1 MVAMVRTAAPAR
13 SIVFAT
19 HRSFGPRSPSASRSV
34 LPFLHGSRS
43 WPTRRPTDKPQN
55 VIYALRR
62 NQTWNWV
69 IGSPGQWVIWV
80 IFHVRVT
87 GSPDNHFDPVWDPSF
102 FRFRKYAQ
110 NEKRTFEM
118 LKWRK
123 SLSGVWLLDWN
134 HWISV
139 RAINF
144 YFYLWSLKTYWP
156 EDTS

>member
-1 MVAMVRTAAPAR
+1 MVAMVRTAALVDPSYSLYVVPLVHAP
-13 SIVFAT
+13 
-19 HRSFGPRSPSASRSV
+19 HRHLDRFVRFYTAHGRDQHADRQTNHRTSYTLYVGIRHGTGSLGHRVNGSFGSSFTS
-34 LPFLHGSRS
+34 
-43 WPTRRPTDKPQN
+43 
-55 VIYALRR
+55 
-62 NQTWNWV
+62 
-69 IGSPGQWVIWV
+69 GSPGHRI
-80 IFHVRVT
+80 IILTLCETRV
-87 GSPDNHFDPVWDPSF
+87 FPVF
-102 FRFRKYAQ
+102 EKNAQ
-110 NEKRTFEM
+110 TAKRTFEM